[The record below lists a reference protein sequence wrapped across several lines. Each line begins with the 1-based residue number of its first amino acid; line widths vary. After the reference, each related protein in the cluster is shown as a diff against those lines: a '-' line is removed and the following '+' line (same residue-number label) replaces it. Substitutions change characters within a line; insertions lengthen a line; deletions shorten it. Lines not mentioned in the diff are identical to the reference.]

1 MGCECMPD
9 DDDDFL
15 GRKLLA
21 PAAAAGTDGTAI
33 ESIAPVKST
42 APEYLPADPGRS
54 KRLRLKPYRRRACK
68 EGQPCRQATRSYRI
82 KVHPAPQ

>member
-1 MGCECMPD
+1 MGCECTP

-21 PAAAAGTDGTAI
+21 TSAAAAGTDETSI
-33 ESIAPVKST
+33 EST

-54 KRLRLKPYRRRACK
+54 TRLRVKPYRRRAACK

-82 KVHPAPQ
+82 MVHPAPQ

>member
-1 MGCECMPD
+1 MGCECTPD
-9 DDDDFL
+9 DDFFL

-21 PAAAAGTDGTAI
+21 PSAAAGADGTAI
-33 ESIAPVKST
+33 EST

-54 KRLRLKPYRRRACK
+54 KRLRLKPYRRACK